1 MPAALTIYI
10 NSSFIASFVG
20 EKFIGLTYTLAS
32 LFSILALLLSPKIFR
47 KIGVY
52 KFLLLVTAADAASIY
67 ALSLSTD
74 KWTAVTL
81 FIFNFAL
88 NILITF
94 SIDEIIKIYNGNN
107 TIGSTRG
114 LYLAVCH
121 LAFIFSQIFS
131 GTLLRNFSFR
141 QVYLIAF
148 WLFVVFFTVCLF
160 KLKNISDPTYDKDK
174 IWKYVGEFFQDKKLR
189 NIYKIN
195 LLLQIF
201 YCWMVIYTPLYLYRH
216 MHFSWNQISL
226 IFAIMLLPFS
236 IIPIYAGKYADKIG
250 ERNTLMLGFLV
261 VSLSSLFI
269 FFIQESNLWIWAII
283 LFITRVGAAIVEV
296 DSDAYFF
303 KHIKPENE
311 EKLINKKVEN
321 QKQAN
326 QIHNM
331 VGGKVRQTIKNIGG
345 KMPEKMLPEKHI
357 KELKKDVK
365 KITGKIQK
373 QVTK

>member
-10 NSSFIASFVG
+10 NSSFISSFVG
-20 EKFIGLTYTLAS
+20 ERFVGLSYTLAS

-107 TIGSTRG
+107 TMGSTRG

-160 KLKNISDPTYDKDK
+160 KLKNISDPAYDKGK

-189 NIYKIN
+189 NIYTIN

-226 IFAIMLLPFS
+226 IFAIMLLPFT
-236 IIPIYAGKYADKIG
+236 IIPIYAGKDADKIG
-250 ERNTLMLGFLV
+250 ERKTLMFGFLV
-261 VSLSSLFI
+261 VSISSISI
-269 FFIQESNLWIWAII
+269 FFIQGSHLLIWAII
-283 LFITRVGAAIVEV
+283 LFITRVGAAIIEV

-311 EKLINKKVEN
+311 EYLGIYRSTSPIAYIFGPLLASVCLLFVPTYDYLYV
-321 QKQAN
+321 ALGA
-326 QIHNM
+326 M
-331 VGGKVRQTIKNIGG
+331 MLVGIYFASGISKRDI
-345 KMPEKMLPEKHI
+345 
-357 KELKKDVK
+357 
-365 KITGKIQK
+365 
-373 QVTK
+373 